1 VCADVLSSLQALRRH
16 ERNVH
21 LVTAKNFN
29 CPYCGKAF
37 KDRQTLHKH
46 EKTHDAGT
54 RSDPCPDCGKVLSS
68 NDVLRIHIKRV
79 HEKNFKHTCEDCGK
93 SYPYLHALQEGT
105 T

>member
-1 VCADVLSSLQALRRH
+1 MDPQHC
-16 ERNVH
+16 
-21 LVTAKNFN
+21 
-29 CPYCGKAF
+29 F

-46 EKTHDAGT
+46 EKIHDEST

-93 SYPYLHALQEGT
+93 SYPYLHALQGNRYFDVLFVHFLYFLH
-105 T
+105 